1 MQILHHGAVNG
12 VTGSCHQLIVDDHH
26 SLLVDCGLF
35 QGAETS
41 GRSDDDL
48 LSIEFDI
55 STVQALLVTHCHI
68 DHVGRIP
75 YLLAA
80 GFTGPIIATEATAAL
95 LPMVIEDALKVGV
108 TRNQS
113 IIKACLARL
122 KDQLIAVP
130 YKQWH
135 SISLLAASDE
145 GRTDNFNS
153 TKVKAVALKPAVI
166 KAVAL
171 KVKFQ
176 PAGHI
181 LGSAYIEVDVKSS
194 DSSSPKLPS
203 KEKSN
208 KSTRIIFSGDLGAT
222 YSPLL
227 AAPKSP
233 YRADI
238 VVIESTYGDKNHQG
252 RRDRAKGLEKILIKA
267 IADNGVVLIP
277 AFSIGRTQE
286 LLYELEQII
295 SHTKFKNLADIEV
308 IVDSPMAAK
317 FTEYYQQ
324 FQTLWDAE
332 AKNRVKQG
340 RHPLNFDSLY
350 TVDSHKEHMQV
361 VEYLA
366 KRSKPAIVIA
376 ASGMCSGG
384 RIVNYLKRFISEPT
398 ADILF
403 VGYQAQGTLGRQI
416 QQYGPSGGYVFID
429 GEKLTINAG
438 VHTISGYSAHAG
450 QDNLVN
456 FIKRIRHQPK
466 KVIVVHGDDQA
477 KQALVDKLSKIGVN
491 GVIGNNKGEEV

>member
-12 VTGSCHQLIVDDHH
+12 VTGSCHQLIIDDHH

-113 IIKACLARL
+113 IIRACLARL

-135 SISLLAASDE
+135 SISLLAASDDS
-145 GRTDNFNS
+145 RTDNLNS
-153 TKVKAVALKPAVI
+153 TKIKDVALKPAAI

-194 DSSSPKLPS
+194 DSSTPKLPS
-203 KEKSN
+203 KEKTN

-295 SHTKFKNLADIEV
+295 SHTKFKNLVDIEV

-491 GVIGNNKGEEV
+491 GVVGNNKGEEV

>member
-12 VTGSCHQLIVDDHH
+12 VTGSCHQLVVDEHH

-41 GRSDDDL
+41 GRSDHDL

-135 SISLLAASDE
+135 SISLSTASDDT
-145 GRTDNFNS
+145 RTDNLDNNKHK
-153 TKVKAVALKPAVI
+153 TVALKAVT
-166 KAVAL
+166 V

-194 DSSSPKLPS
+194 AIGSSKLPS
-203 KEKSN
+203 KEKTK

-233 YRADI
+233 YRADV

-252 RRDRAKGLEKILIKA
+252 RRDRAKGFEKILIKA
-267 IADNGVVLIP
+267 IADCGVVLIP

-295 SHTKFKNLADIEV
+295 AHTKFKNLADIEV

-324 FQTLWDAE
+324 FQALWDAE

-384 RIVNYLKRFISEPT
+384 RIVNYLKRFINEPT

-403 VGYQAQGTLGRQI
+403 VGYQAQETLGRQI
-416 QQYGPSGGYVFID
+416 QQYGSSGGYVFID

-450 QDNLVN
+450 QANLVN
-456 FIKRIRHQPK
+456 FIKRIRHQPE

-477 KQALVDKLSKIGVN
+477 KQALVDKLLKIGVN

>member
-12 VTGSCHQLIVDDHH
+12 VTGSCHQLVIDSANSV
-26 SLLVDCGLF
+26 LVDCSLF

-41 GRSDDDL
+41 GRGDDDL

-68 DHVGRIP
+68 DHVGRLP

-80 GFTGPIIATEATAAL
+80 GFSGPIIATEATAAL

-122 KDQLIAVP
+122 KGQLIAVP
-130 YKQWH
+130 YKQWFEVT
-135 SISLLAASDE
+135 LK
-145 GRTDNFNS
+145 GNS
-153 TKVKAVALKPAVI
+153 RV
-166 KAVAL
+166 

-181 LGSAYIEVDVKSS
+181 LGSAYIEIDVKA
-194 DSSSPKLPS
+194 
-203 KEKSN
+203 KSN
-208 KSTRIIFSGDLGAT
+208 VKGEEQTAKRVVFSGDLGAT

-227 AAPKSP
+227 ASPKSP
-233 YRADI
+233 YKADV

-252 RRDRAKGLEKILIKA
+252 RRERAKSLEKVLIKA
-267 IADNGVVLIP
+267 ISDNGVVIIP

-286 LLYELEQII
+286 LLYELEQI
-295 SHTKFKNLADIEV
+295 TAKAKFKKLADIEV

-317 FTEYYQQ
+317 FTEHYQH
-324 FQTLWDAE
+324 FQSLWDAE
-332 AKNRVKQG
+332 AKRRVKQG
-340 RHPLNFDSLY
+340 RQPLNFESLY
-350 TVDSHKEHMQV
+350 TVDTHQEHMQV

-366 KRSKPAIVIA
+366 NRSKPAIVIA

-384 RIVNYLKRFISEPT
+384 RVVNYLKRFISEPT
-398 ADILF
+398 ADVLF

-416 QQYGPSGGYVFID
+416 QQYGSSGGYVFID
-429 GEKLTINAG
+429 GEKLTVNAG
-438 VHTISGYSAHAG
+438 VHTISGYSAHAD
-450 QDNLVN
+450 QSNLVN
-456 FIKRIRHQPK
+456 FIKRIRKGPE
-466 KVIVVHGDDQA
+466 KVIIVHGDDDA
-477 KQALVDKLSKIGVN
+477 KHALKVKLMELDDRLVVTIP
-491 GVIGNNKGEEV
+491 

>member
-1 MQILHHGAVNG
+1 MKILHHGAVNG
-12 VTGSCHQLIVDDHH
+12 VTGSCHQLVIDSANSV
-26 SLLVDCGLF
+26 LVDCGLF

-41 GRSDDDL
+41 GRGDDDL

-68 DHVGRIP
+68 DHVGRLP

-80 GFTGPIIATEATAAL
+80 GFNGLIIATEATAAL

-122 KDQLIAVP
+122 TKQLVAVP
-130 YKQWH
+130 YKQW
-135 SISLLAASDE
+135 
-145 GRTDNFNS
+145 F
-153 TKVKAVALKPAVI
+153 ALDLVGD
-166 KAVAL
+166 VQT

-181 LGSAYIEVDVKSS
+181 LGSSYIEIDVK
-194 DSSSPKLPS
+194 PVAQPA
-203 KEKSN
+203 
-208 KSTRIIFSGDLGAT
+208 TRVVFSGDLGAP

-227 AAPKSP
+227 ASPKSP
-233 YRADI
+233 YKADI

-252 RRDRAKGLEKILIKA
+252 RRDRAKSLEKVLIKA
-267 IADNGVVLIP
+267 ISDNGVVIIP

-286 LLYELEQII
+286 LLYELEQIV
-295 SHTKFKNLADIEV
+295 SRAKYKKLADIEV

-317 FTEYYQQ
+317 FTKHYQH

-332 AKNRVKQG
+332 AKRRVKQG
-340 RHPLNFDSLY
+340 RQPLNFDSLY
-350 TVDSHKEHMQV
+350 TVDTHQEHMQV

-366 KRSKPAIVIA
+366 NRSKPAIVIA

-384 RIVNYLKRFISEPT
+384 RVVNYLKRFITEST
-398 ADILF
+398 ADVLF
-403 VGYQAQGTLGRQI
+403 VGYQARGTLGRQI

-429 GEKLTINAG
+429 GEKLTVNAG
-438 VHTISGYSAHAG
+438 VHTISGYSAHAD
-450 QDNLVN
+450 QSNLVN
-456 FIKRIRHQPK
+456 FIKRIRKGPE
-466 KVIVVHGDDQA
+466 KVIIVHGDDDA
-477 KQALVDKLSKIGVN
+477 KESLKDKLLVLDKNMLVEIG
-491 GVIGNNKGEEV
+491 KG

>member
-12 VTGSCHQLIVDDHH
+12 VTGSCHQLIVDDEH

-68 DHVGRIP
+68 DHVGRLP

-113 IIKACLARL
+113 IIKACLVRL
-122 KDQLIAVP
+122 KKQLIAVP
-130 YKQWH
+130 YKQWF
-135 SISLLAASDE
+135 SITLSSVSD
-145 GRTDNFNS
+145 RLNRS
-153 TKVKAVALKPAVI
+153 KV
-166 KAVAL
+166 

-181 LGSAYIEVDVKSS
+181 LGSAYIEIDVKPSS
-194 DSSSPKLPS
+194 DGSSKLAL
-203 KEKSN
+203 KEKVK

-295 SHTKFKNLADIEV
+295 SRTKFKNLADIEV
-308 IVDSPMAAK
+308 IVDSSMAAK

-324 FQTLWDAE
+324 FQVLWDAE

-438 VHTISGYSAHAG
+438 VHIISGYSAHAG
-450 QDNLVN
+450 QANLVN
-456 FIKRIRHQPK
+456 FIKRIRYQPK

-477 KQALVDKLSKIGVN
+477 KQGLVEQLSKIGVK
-491 GVIGNNKGEEV
+491 GIIGSNKGEEV

>member
-12 VTGSCHQLIVDDHH
+12 VTGSCHQLIIDASN

-41 GRSDDDL
+41 GRGDDDL

-68 DHVGRIP
+68 DHVGRLP

-80 GFTGPIIATEATAAL
+80 GFNGPIIATEATAAL

-122 KDQLIAVP
+122 KEQLIAVP
-130 YKQWH
+130 YQQWFEVT
-135 SISLLAASDE
+135 LKEAS
-145 GRTDNFNS
+145 RT
-153 TKVKAVALKPAVI
+153 
-166 KAVAL
+166 

-181 LGSAYIEVDVKSS
+181 LGSAYIEIDVKADVKGS
-194 DSSSPKLPS
+194 DQTAK
-203 KEKSN
+203 
-208 KSTRIIFSGDLGAT
+208 RVVFSGDLGAT

-227 AAPKSP
+227 ASPKSP
-233 YRADI
+233 YKADI

-252 RRDRAKGLEKILIKA
+252 RRDRAKSLEKVLIKA
-267 IADNGVVLIP
+267 ISDNGVVIIP

-286 LLYELEQII
+286 LLYELEQI
-295 SHTKFKNLADIEV
+295 TAKAKFKKLADIEV

-317 FTEYYQQ
+317 FTEHYQH

-332 AKNRVKQG
+332 AKRRVKQG
-340 RHPLNFDSLY
+340 RQPLNFDSLY
-350 TVDSHKEHMQV
+350 TVDTHQEHMQV

-366 KRSKPAIVIA
+366 NRSKPAIVIA

-384 RIVNYLKRFISEPT
+384 RVVNYLKRFITEPT
-398 ADILF
+398 ADVLF

-429 GEKLTINAG
+429 GEKLDVKAG
-438 VHTISGYSAHAG
+438 VHTISGYSAHAD
-450 QDNLVN
+450 QSNLVN
-456 FIKRIRHQPK
+456 FIKRIRKGPE
-466 KVIVVHGDDQA
+466 KVIIVHGDQQA
-477 KQALVDKLSKIGVN
+477 KESLKDKLLALDKSMLVEIG
-491 GVIGNNKGEEV
+491 KG